1 MKTFIEV
8 QEFGDFGMK
17 YTNCIMVSN
26 DNIDKETLLDEFYKL
41 EGIESYR
48 GLDYLI
54 LDEITEKFINFLKS
68 KGFKRLKTQSVF
80 FCD

>member
-8 QEFGDFGMK
+8 QEFGDFDMK
-17 YTNCIMVSN
+17 YTNCIMVSD
-26 DNIDKETLLDEFYKL
+26 DNIDKQTLLDEFYKL